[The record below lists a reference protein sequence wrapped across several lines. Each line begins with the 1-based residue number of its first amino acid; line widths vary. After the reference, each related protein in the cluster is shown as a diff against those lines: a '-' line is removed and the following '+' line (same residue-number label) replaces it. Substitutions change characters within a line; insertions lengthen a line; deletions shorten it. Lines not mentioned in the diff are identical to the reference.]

1 MEVTP
6 EEGVFET
13 DLESAKS
20 CTQATCRRVAA
31 HCSSLMD
38 ALMLFKTWFIQRQ
51 GDLHSH
57 SNNYTTANPA
67 SYQPRITGSSGQVQ
81 TYDLT
86 THTTRRS
93 SDLADTLAMTKPSST
108 AILHQ
113 EERDWAVG
121 RMQQLE
127 NQVNRLRSACLAMR
141 VQLEAGLRHKIEA
154 DQLKREL
161 EMTRNTV
168 SHYQDIIAEGN
179 KFREDLRAELARV
192 RKEASV
198 ARAQLHR
205 GQVLVT
211 SPAAPA
217 LHPVL
222 QRDQPELFDHAD
234 TLATTMFSIASPF
247 DATAVTHETS
257 SIHLRTQLERQ
268 VRWYDAL
275 KTEANELRE
284 TLRRLS
290 AKEVEQTSLL
300 ETLRES
306 VRTVINQVCE
316 THNHRKTKRANPF
329 GSVLTFRWLHTLA
342 DHMKVSL
349 PDNLVAIAMEYTQF
363 ASSHHQASELRH
375 AANIRK
381 RTRRA
386 ASEMGKQK
394 KVRIESEK
402 ADVEFMDCVT
412 SSATSVDD
420 DSLPPSSPKRSGSKF
435 LNQILSELH
444 AVDDASRIVPPVNK
458 NNTSDVDCR
467 ITNASATTTAPMSSE
482 EEPHHLSSSV
492 NLTPVPPVPSSTPLS
507 QDVHIAQPTH
517 KSSMSPTGVTSPT
530 RLPVW
535 NLLNNNL
542 SVDMDDE
549 FPDVECENLPQPLH
563 DAQGKIV
570 LTKSPHSFQHNVPD
584 HQAGRVLRSKH
595 PGITSGTSP
604 SKALTT
610 NTLPLP
616 LTCNTCVLADSSLP
630 NATVLSGSSTRPV
643 RQAVSIDS
651 NEAVATRMPT
661 CPHVYSRKTRAA
673 SPDLSQCKNVPDT
686 LLSLLDSRY
695 SPSTIQWFDQ
705 ITSDMILNEDFT
717 TLLADQSRSV
727 CVPQCHHE
735 PSSSNSNSL
744 AEALDSSSISIASKE
759 PPSKTI
765 SNQFTPTISVDTD
778 RSEMQL
784 DDTTLSESCSVYFKS
799 GNTLQPPKKLIHSL
813 LNRPPDV
820 SINLIWTSCIKPIAA
835 AGKVSE
841 LEKRE
846 TRFVTL
852 CLVLRDHCLVRNLSE
867 WPLRHMRDLTTPD
880 QVTSSIACVFHLF
893 TKASQT
899 DQCFRVYLVKFLRV
913 LFSVGQPVEHF
924 GLSVFPR
931 VIYMCLSRFAKL
943 WSGVEPLRD
952 AAAAKL
958 CEPSVDPSSFSSL
971 IVTIQALLAWQEAR
985 NYRSQTKSKSKRHD
999 NLNVLFTKFHSCGWL
1014 SNTVTQPALNVP
1026 TLSQQNH
1033 RLRCLALRLVDACLL
1048 VRRAHTFE
1056 TTVAHVRSTKETVEA
1071 ACSLHLLLSAMTL
1084 VVGDEAVVDQKED
1097 GSGPCSESSPLS
1109 RLPHQR
1115 KRRHRQTQR
1124 QHRQGLL
1131 GWLLTGRLIPWVIKQ
1146 SKSIETNSMPESIGF
1161 FNRLLILTTD
1171 VVVLGTH
1178 LLSIHLSD
1186 SHLDDLR
1193 AAVFLAGRRLIYL
1206 LVRSL
1211 ERTTE
1216 LSFNDT
1222 QLICS
1227 LRLFQ
1232 FAPERLLSQMTRSV
1246 ISHASHLPDLKISN
1260 NSVSLLWASCSVKE
1274 LVEQSLSLMLT
1285 NAKSLRLSEHL
1296 TIFPTTSIESQP
1308 MNFPQ
1313 LLRMDCLYLHF
1324 SSSSLSRLIFIMTVP
1339 LPAVAERMN
1348 NPKNPVVFFDVTIG
1362 GQEIGRM
1369 QFELFQDIV
1378 PKTVEN
1384 FRQFCTGEYR
1394 KDGVPTGYKGSSF
1407 HRIIKDFM
1415 VQGGDFVNGDGTGSS
1430 SIYGGVQF
1438 ADENFRMK
1446 HSSPGMLSM
1455 ANSGR
1460 DTNGCQFFITCA
1472 PCEFLDGKHVVFGQI
1487 VDGMLVLKKI
1497 ENVPT
1502 GANNRPKVPASD
1514 KHDHRFASRILSS
1527 TRISEAD
1534 GLEDEYGSNLQKRAA
1549 QPIHRRRIQLM
1560 DEEEM
1565 REDAE
1570 NIEPNWSS
1578 FPTLPSSIP
1587 FPNTNDASPSKGSGS
1602 AIETSESES
1611 FQSEVSDG
1619 EEILGSPSKGPT
1631 RYEGHRI
1638 PSERD
1643 TVQRSQQLGNM
1654 RTPLNETIHRSLS
1667 PTGHEAVEPADD
1679 KVDVDVLNRLRRL
1692 AKGAAKKTVKR
1703 PRPKLDPER
1712 LLGDS
1717 GLPALLD
1724 DFKKVHFRGKGFEFQ
1739 DLDRLLFVYEA
1750 WAHRLMPKLSFPD
1763 IIERLEKVGSRRE
1776 IQVALHRLRNGIWP
1790 PYVSAERVD
1799 EEDDSDEVDFPQVTA
1814 PGPIEDEE
1822 AAWEQ
1827 ALKALPT
1834 SCQSYVPRLTTSASP
1849 DRLEQTIHVEAIPPD
1864 HTPGPST
1871 SVFES
1876 EEARIERN
1884 RRLALERLEARRTS
1898 ASGMNLSQTDF
1909 GSKLPAT
1916 PSLLRNAFKA
1926 TLAATKSPP
1935 TIASDV
1941 NELQPNTPP
1950 HEPDIPPAIDDTATS
1965 NATDLNQTL

>member
-1 MEVTP
+1 MEVAP
-6 EEGVFET
+6 EDAVFEA

-51 GDLHSH
+51 GDLHIH
-57 SNNYTTANPA
+57 SNNYTTPNPA
-67 SYQPRITGSSGQVQ
+67 SYQPRITGSSGQIQ
-81 TYDLT
+81 TYDST
-86 THTTRRS
+86 THATRRS

-113 EERDWAVG
+113 EEREWAVA
-121 RMQQLE
+121 RMQRLE

-141 VQLEAGLRHKIEA
+141 VQLEAGLRHKMEA

-168 SHYQDIIAEGN
+168 SHYQDIITEGN

-205 GQVLVT
+205 GHVLVA
-211 SPAAPA
+211 SPDEPA

-247 DATAVTHETS
+247 DAATVTHEGS
-257 SIHLRTQLERQ
+257 SVRLRTQLERQ
-268 VRWYDAL
+268 LRWYDAL

-290 AKEVEQTSLL
+290 AKEAEQTSLL

-306 VRTVINQVCE
+306 VRTVINQLCE
-316 THNHRKTKRANPF
+316 THTHQKMKRANPF
-329 GSVLTFRWLHTLA
+329 GSVLTFHWLHTLA

-349 PDNLVAIAMEYTQF
+349 PDNLVAIAMDYTQF
-363 ASSHHQASELRH
+363 ASNHQTSELRH

-381 RTRRA
+381 RTKHA

-402 ADVEFMDCVT
+402 TDVELMDSV
-412 SSATSVDD
+412 SASPTSVDD

-444 AVDDASRIVPPVNK
+444 AIDDESHIVPSVN
-458 NNTSDVDCR
+458 NNDTSDVDGL
-467 ITNASATTTAPMSSE
+467 ITNASATTTTPMSLEKES
-482 EEPHHLSSSV
+482 HHLSSNGTVTSV
-492 NLTPVPPVPSSTPLS
+492 SVVPSSTPLP
-507 QDVHIAQPTH
+507 QDVHVTQPTP
-517 KSSMSPTGVTSPT
+517 KSSVSPTGVTSPM
-530 RLPVW
+530 RPPAW
-535 NLLNNNL
+535 NLLNNHF

-549 FPDVECENLPQPLH
+549 FPDVGCENLPQPLH
-563 DAQGKIV
+563 DAQSKIV
-570 LTKSPHSFQHNVPD
+570 LAGSPHSFQDNVRD
-584 HQAGRVLRSKH
+584 HQNNRALRSKRR
-595 PGITSGTSP
+595 GLTSDTLP
-604 SKALTT
+604 SKVLTT
-610 NTLPLP
+610 STLTLP
-616 LTCNTCVLADSSLP
+616 LTCNTCVSTDSSLP
-630 NATVLSGSSTRPV
+630 NVTVLSGNSTRPV

-661 CPHVYSRKTRAA
+661 CPHVYSRKTTAA
-673 SPDLSQCKNVPDT
+673 SPNRNQCKNVPDT

-727 CVPQCHHE
+727 CVPRCHHE
-735 PSSSNSNSL
+735 PSSSDSNSL
-744 AEALDSSSISIASKE
+744 AEALDSSSISVASKKLPTE
-759 PPSKTI
+759 TI
-765 SNQFTPTISVDTD
+765 SPQFTPNISVDAD
-778 RSEMQL
+778 KSEMQL

-799 GNTLQPPKKLIHSL
+799 GNTLQPPKKLVHSL
-813 LNRPPDV
+813 LNRPPDI
-820 SINLIWTSCIKPIAA
+820 SIDLIWTSCVKPVAA
-835 AGKVSE
+835 IGKVSE

-852 CLVLRDHCLVRNLSE
+852 CLALRDHCLVRNVSE

-893 TKASQT
+893 SKVSQT

-924 GLSVFPR
+924 GLRVFPR

-943 WSGVEPLRD
+943 WSGVEPLQD

-958 CEPSVDPSSFSSL
+958 CEPSVDPSSFSPL

-985 NYRSQTKSKSKRHD
+985 SYRSQTKSKSKKRD
-999 NLNVLFTKFHSCGWL
+999 NLNALFARFHACGWL
-1014 SNTVTQPALNVP
+1014 SNTVTQPVLNVP

-1048 VRRAHTFE
+1048 VRRAHTLE
-1056 TTVAHVRSTKETVEA
+1056 TTVAHPRSTNETVEA

-1084 VVGDEAVVDQKED
+1084 VVGDEALVDQKED
-1097 GSGPCSESSPLS
+1097 GPDPSSESSPLS

-1146 SKSIETNSMPESIGF
+1146 SKSLETNSMPESIGF

-1193 AAVFLAGRRLIYL
+1193 AAVFLAGRRLVYL

-1216 LSFNDT
+1216 LSFNGT

-1232 FAPERLLSQMTRSV
+1232 FAPERLLSQMARSV

-1260 NSVSLLWASCSVKE
+1260 TSVSLLWASCSVKD
-1274 LVEQSLSLMLT
+1274 LVEQSLSFMLI
-1285 NAKSLRLSEHL
+1285 NA
-1296 TIFPTTSIESQP
+1296 
-1308 MNFPQ
+1308 N
-1313 LLRMDCLYLHF
+1313 
-1324 SSSSLSRLIFIMTVP
+1324 LIFIMAVP

-1502 GANNRPKVPASD
+1502 GANNRPKASD
-1514 KHDHRFASRILSS
+1514 KQDHRFVSRILSS

-1534 GLEDEYGSNLQKRAA
+1534 GLEDEYGSNLQKRTA
-1549 QPIHRRRIQLM
+1549 QPLRRRRIQLF

-1565 REDAE
+1565 PEDAE

-1587 FPNTNDASPSKGSGS
+1587 FPNTNDASPSRGSGS
-1602 AIETSESES
+1602 ATETSESES
-1611 FQSEVSDG
+1611 FQSERSEG
-1619 EEILGSPSKGPT
+1619 EEILSSSSKRPT
-1631 RYEGHRI
+1631 RYEGI
-1638 PSERD
+1638 LSERGS
-1643 TVQRSQQLGNM
+1643 VQRSQQPGNM
-1654 RTPLNETIHRSLS
+1654 RTPLNETIHRSPS
-1667 PTGHEAVEPADD
+1667 PTGDEVVEPADEE
-1679 KVDVDVLNRLRRL
+1679 VDVDVLNRLRRL

-1712 LLGDS
+1712 Y
-1717 GLPALLD
+1717 
-1724 DFKKVHFRGKGFEFQ
+1724 VVM
-1739 DLDRLLFVYEA
+1739 FVCLHA
-1750 WAHRLMPKLSFPD
+1750 RFSMP
-1763 IIERLEKVGSRRE
+1763 V
-1776 IQVALHRLRNGIWP
+1776 VAGYPFCHLCSLV
-1790 PYVSAERVD
+1790 YVS
-1799 EEDDSDEVDFPQVTA
+1799 
-1814 PGPIEDEE
+1814 
-1822 AAWEQ
+1822 
-1827 ALKALPT
+1827 K
-1834 SCQSYVPRLTTSASP
+1834 
-1849 DRLEQTIHVEAIPPD
+1849 
-1864 HTPGPST
+1864 
-1871 SVFES
+1871 
-1876 EEARIERN
+1876 
-1884 RRLALERLEARRTS
+1884 
-1898 ASGMNLSQTDF
+1898 
-1909 GSKLPAT
+1909 
-1916 PSLLRNAFKA
+1916 
-1926 TLAATKSPP
+1926 
-1935 TIASDV
+1935 
-1941 NELQPNTPP
+1941 NELTF
-1950 HEPDIPPAIDDTATS
+1950 EIA
-1965 NATDLNQTL
+1965 L

>member
-1 MEVTP
+1 MVMEVTP
-6 EEGVFET
+6 EDMVFET

-51 GDLHSH
+51 SDLHNH
-57 SNNYTTANPA
+57 SANYTTVNPA
-67 SYQPRITGSSGQVQ
+67 SHQPRITGSSGHIQ
-81 TYDLT
+81 T
-86 THTTRRS
+86 THATRRP
-93 SDLADTLAMTKPSST
+93 SDLDDTLAMTKPSST
-108 AILHQ
+108 TIIHL
-113 EERDWAVG
+113 EEREWAVG
-121 RMQQLE
+121 RMRRLE
-127 NQVNRLRSACLAMR
+127 NQVTRLRSACLAMR
-141 VQLEAGLRHKIEA
+141 VQLEAGLRHRMEA

-179 KFREDLRAELARV
+179 KFREDLRTELARV
-192 RKEASV
+192 RKEASA

-205 GQVLVT
+205 GHALTT
-211 SPAAPA
+211 SPGTPT

-234 TLATTMFSIASPF
+234 TLATTMFAIASPL
-247 DATAVTHETS
+247 DVTAVAHETS

-275 KTEANELRE
+275 KKEANELRE

-290 AKEVEQTSLL
+290 EKDAEQTSLL

-316 THNHRKTKRANPF
+316 THNHRKTRRTNPF

-342 DHMKVSL
+342 EHMKISL
-349 PDNLVAIAMEYTQF
+349 PDNLVAIAMEYTQPT
-363 ASSHHQASELRH
+363 SSHRQTSELGH
-375 AANIRK
+375 AIDIRK
-381 RTRRA
+381 RTKCA
-386 ASEMGKQK
+386 ASEVGKWK
-394 KVRIESEK
+394 KVRIESGEV
-402 ADVEFMDCVT
+402 DMSLMDCV
-412 SSATSVDD
+412 SSSPSVDG
-420 DSLPPSSPKRSGSKF
+420 DSLSPVSPKRSGSDF

-444 AVDDASRIVPPVNK
+444 AVNDEPCIVPPS
-458 NNTSDVDCR
+458 NNNDPSDVDGR
-467 ITNASATTTAPMSSE
+467 ILNTSATITTQMSLE
-482 EEPHHLSSSV
+482 KEPHYLSSRV
-492 NLTPVPPVPSSTPLS
+492 NLTSVPVVPNSTALP
-507 QDVHIAQPTH
+507 QNVHVTESTH
-517 KSSMSPTGVTSPT
+517 KSSMSSAGVTSPART
-530 RLPVW
+530 PMR
-535 NLLNNNL
+535 NLLNNTFP
-542 SVDMDDE
+542 VDMDDE
-549 FPDVECENLPQPLH
+549 LPDVECEDLPQPLH
-563 DAQGKIV
+563 EAQSGIA
-570 LTKSPHSFQHNVPD
+570 LARSPRSSQDNIPD
-584 HQAGRVLRSKH
+584 NQNRRALRSNCS
-595 PGITSGTSP
+595 GITSDTSP
-604 SKALTT
+604 SKVPTAITLAL
-610 NTLPLP
+610 PF
-616 LTCNTCVLADSSLP
+616 TCSTCVSADSGLP
-630 NATVLSGSSTRPV
+630 NATVLSSSSTRPV
-643 RQAVSIDS
+643 RQTVSIDS

-673 SPDLSQCKNVPDT
+673 SPGRDQSKSVPDT

-705 ITSDMILNEDFT
+705 ITSDMILDEDFT
-717 TLLADQSRSV
+717 TLSVDKSRSV
-727 CVPQCHHE
+727 CLPRCHHE
-735 PSSSNSNSL
+735 PLSPNSNSL
-744 AEALDSSSISIASKE
+744 AEALDSSSTSNTSKVL
-759 PPSKTI
+759 PAKTI
-765 SNQFTPTISVDTD
+765 STQFTPVVNVDAD
-778 RSEMQL
+778 KSEMQL
-784 DDTTLSESCSVYFKS
+784 DDTTLSESCFVYFKS
-799 GNTLQPPKKLIHSL
+799 GNTSQPPKKLVHSL
-813 LNRPPDV
+813 LNRPQDI
-820 SINLIWTSCIKPIAA
+820 SIDLIWTSCIKPVAA
-835 AGKVSE
+835 VGKVSE

-852 CLVLRDHCLVRNLSE
+852 CLALRDHCLVRNVSE
-867 WPLRHMRDLTTPD
+867 WPLRHMRDLTNPD

-893 TKASQT
+893 SKVNQT

-913 LFSVGQPVEHF
+913 LFSVGQPVENF
-924 GLSVFPR
+924 RLNVFPR
-931 VIYMCLSRFAKL
+931 VIYLCLSRFAKL
-943 WSGVEPLRD
+943 WSGIEPLRD
-952 AAAAKL
+952 AAAAQL
-958 CEPSVDPSSFSSL
+958 CQPSVDLSSFSSV

-985 NYRSQTKSKSKRHD
+985 NYRSQAKPKTKKRD
-999 NLNVLFTKFHSCGWL
+999 NLSALFVKFHSCGWL
-1014 SNTVTQPALNVP
+1014 SNIMTQPALEVP
-1026 TLSQQNH
+1026 TLSQQNY

-1048 VRRAHTFE
+1048 VRRTHTLE
-1056 TTVAHVRSTKETVEA
+1056 TIVAHPSSTKETVEA

-1097 GSGPCSESSPLS
+1097 GSDTCSEFSPLG

-1131 GWLLTGRLIPWVIKQ
+1131 GWLLTGRLLPWVIKQ
-1146 SKSIETNSMPESIGF
+1146 SKSLETNRMPESIGL

-1193 AAVFLAGRRLIYL
+1193 ASVFLAGRRLVYL

-1211 ERTTE
+1211 ERTAE
-1216 LSFNDT
+1216 WSFNGT

-1232 FAPERLLSQMTRSV
+1232 FAPKRFLSQMTRSV
-1246 ISHASHLPDLKISN
+1246 ISRASHLPELKTSN
-1260 NSVSLLWASCSVKE
+1260 TSVSLLWASCSVKE
-1274 LVEQSLSLMLT
+1274 LVEQSLSLMLI
-1285 NAKSLRLSEHL
+1285 NAKSLHLSEDL
-1296 TIFPTTSIESQP
+1296 VTNSV
-1308 MNFPQ
+1308 
-1313 LLRMDCLYLHF
+1313 
-1324 SSSSLSRLIFIMTVP
+1324 FIMAVP

-1502 GANNRPKVPASD
+1502 GANNRPKASD

-1534 GLEDEYGSNLQKRAA
+1534 GLEDEYGANLQKRVA
-1549 QPIHRRRIQLM
+1549 QPLRRRRIQLM

-1565 REDAE
+1565 QEDAE
-1570 NIEPNWSS
+1570 NIEPNWSN

-1587 FPNTNDASPSKGSGS
+1587 FPDTNDGSPSRGSGS
-1602 AIETSESES
+1602 ATETPESES
-1611 FQSEVSDG
+1611 FQSEAS
-1619 EEILGSPSKGPT
+1619 EEESILGSPSKRPT
-1631 RYEGHRI
+1631 KYKDHRTS
-1638 PSERD
+1638 SERGS
-1643 TVQRSQQLGNM
+1643 VQLPQQPGST
-1654 RTPLNETIHRSLS
+1654 RTPLNKTTRRTPS
-1667 PTGHEAVEPADD
+1667 PTEREVVEHADED
-1679 KVDVDVLNRLRRL
+1679 VDVDVLNRLRRL
-1692 AKGAAKKTVKR
+1692 SKGAAKKTVKR

-1717 GLPALLD
+1717 GLPALLE

-1790 PYVSAERVD
+1790 PYVSAEQID
-1799 EEDDSDEVDFPQVTA
+1799 EENDSDEVEFPGTTA
-1814 PGPIEDEE
+1814 PGPIVDEE

-1834 SCQSYVPRLTTSASP
+1834 SSQSCVPHLTTSVSP
-1849 DRLEQTIHVEAIPPD
+1849 DRLGQTVQVEANSPD
-1864 HTPGPST
+1864 LTPGPST

-1884 RRLALERLEARRTS
+1884 RRLALERLEARRAS

-1909 GSKLPAT
+1909 SCKLPST

-1926 TLAATKSPP
+1926 TLVAEKSQL

-1941 NELQPNTPP
+1941 SELQPDTPL
-1950 HEPDIPPAIDDTATS
+1950 HEPDIQPAMDDTTTS
-1965 NATDLNQTL
+1965 NTADLNQTLSAPHFSN